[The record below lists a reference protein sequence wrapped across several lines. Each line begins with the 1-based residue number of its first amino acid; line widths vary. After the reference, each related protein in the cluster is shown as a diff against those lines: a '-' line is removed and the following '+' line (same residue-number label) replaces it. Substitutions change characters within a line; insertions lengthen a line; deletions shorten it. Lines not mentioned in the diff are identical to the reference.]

1 MPVQQDQSLDIDL
14 LSVLKKDL
22 KERYNKQGN
31 VFLGLV
37 HRLDRPVGGVIL
49 FAKTSK
55 AASRMSNIIREQK
68 LDRIYLAVTR
78 GVVSKRKQ
86 RLVHY
91 LVKDRKRNQ
100 VTAVQKTTRRAKKSI
115 LNYELLQ
122 TRNNLSLL
130 QVTLETGRSHQ
141 IRVQLKEIGFPIY
154 GDQKYGFHQNRVG
167 QQIAL
172 WSYQISFLHPVRK
185 ERIIVQSNPPS
196 TYPWTIWNLEKK

>member
-1 MPVQQDQSLDIDL
+1 VP
-14 LSVLKKDL
+14 
-22 KERYNKQGN
+22 
-31 VFLGLV
+31 
-37 HRLDRPVGGVIL
+37 
-49 FAKTSK
+49 
-55 AASRMSNIIREQK
+55 
-68 LDRIYLAVTR
+68 
-78 GVVSKRKQ
+78 
-86 RLVHY
+86 
-91 LVKDRKRNQ
+91 
-100 VTAVQKTTRRAKKSI
+100 KTTRRAKKSI